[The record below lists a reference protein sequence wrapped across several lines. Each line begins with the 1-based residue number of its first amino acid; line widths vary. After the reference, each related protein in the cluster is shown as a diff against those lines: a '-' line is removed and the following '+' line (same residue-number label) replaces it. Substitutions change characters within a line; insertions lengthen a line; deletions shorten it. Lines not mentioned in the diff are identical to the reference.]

1 MVARPDAQGRRRYVC
16 AKGPGQAGCGRLSA
30 LAEPLEE
37 LITEAVLYRL
47 DTPELAVALADVRAQ
62 QAELAGLHD
71 QIAADQAMLDELA
84 ADYAERRIGRSEWMA
99 AREPIQTRID
109 QARRLLS
116 RLSPTTPIDGY
127 VGQADVLRAVWTG
140 LALSRQQA
148 IVRVVID
155 HVTAHTARRGH
166 GFDPDRFEPTWRL

>member
-1 MVARPDAQGRRRYVC
+1 
-16 AKGPGQAGCGRLSA
+16 
-30 LAEPLEE
+30 LEE

-47 DTPELAVALADVRAQ
+47 DTPELAAALADVRAQ

-71 QIAADQAMLDELA
+71 QIASDQAMLDELA

-109 QARRLLS
+109 QARRRLS

-127 VGQADVLRAVWTG
+127 VGQADMLRAAWAG
-140 LALSRQQA
+140 LPLSRQQA

-155 HVTAHTARRGH
+155 HVTAHPARRGH
-166 GFDPDRFEPTWRL
+166 EFDPDRFEPTWRL